1 MSRNLRDMELEVEN
15 IPCSGCAED
24 MAGVLRETEGILEA
38 SVNVSDGSI
47 RVGYDQDVI
56 DGRKVFLRVRKLG
69 FPARVLSDHPRIHG
83 RK

>member
-1 MSRNLRDMELEVEN
+1 MELEVEN

-24 MAGVLRETEGILEA
+24 MARVLRETEGILEA
-38 SVNVSDGSI
+38 SVNVSEGSI

-69 FPARVLSDHPRIHG
+69 FPARVVFDHPRIHE